1 MCHYNDNHVNVHN
14 DNDGDDDG
22 DGDDT
27 KVDAANDG
35 DGDGSKVKEDLLDTG
50 ISHIELAHGVLLV
63 RVAEVHKHLAE

>member
-1 MCHYNDNHVNVHN
+1 MCHYNDNHVNFHN

-35 DGDGSKVKEDLLDTG
+35 DGDGSKVDEDLLDTR
-50 ISHIELAHGVLLV
+50 ISHIELPNRVLLV
-63 RVAEVHKHLAE
+63 GVAEVDEHLAK